1 MLTELQTVTQ
11 KYKKI
16 DATQKHLGSSLGIR
30 RGL

>member
-30 RGL
+30 